1 MTGRDNMYLNG
12 AVLGM
17 RKSEIDARFNTIVDF
32 AEMAAFLDT
41 PVKRYS
47 SGMYLRLAFAV
58 AAHLDPEILIVD
70 EVLAVGDLA
79 FQRKCLGKMG
89 DVSRGGRT
97 VLFVS
102 HNMAAVEHLC
112 RTGLVL
118 ERGRLAFQGS
128 AKEAVEHYVR
138 SSVVGGPESESH
150 SVDLIHSVTRP
161 ARFRPAL
168 RRLRL
173 FTTDDAPLT
182 GSIPIGGHFKA
193 EIAFSLERP
202 AANVDVA
209 LRFDDLLGHRIL
221 AIGSAFDPGFR
232 GDDRSGELAAICEVA
247 SLILTPGTYRL
258 RVALLVGNAEVDA
271 VEDAARLTIVASDCY
286 GTGRIPRAGTFVLPP
301 TLEPALAVKSHEVPP
316 GHDASDG
323 WATVETH
330 VGAMPIVVVQP
341 ARERG
346 LAGPRR
352 RVRPAVRPLA
362 QHGAN
367 EAFGFAIRA
376 RRVGTCAQMP
386 QAAQLAEPGKGPPEI
401 GERVVGHHAAHAD
414 AVATKPPQRAPQE
427 GRDGRAPLVGQHLDV
442 RHA

>member
-1 MTGRDNMYLNG
+1 MTAIIEIEQLSKQYRLGVANPPLDNLREALLRGLRAPRDVWNGLMRRGARAEGQDSLWALRDVSFSVDEGEVIGIIGANGAGKSTLLKILARITDPTAGTVRIRGRLSSLLEVGTGFHPELTGRDNIYLNG

-17 RKSEIDARFNTIVDF
+17 RKSEIDARFDAIVDF

-47 SGMYLRLAFAV
+47 SGMYVRLAFAV

-79 FQRKCLGKMG
+79 FQRKSLGKMG

-97 VLFVS
+97 ILFVS

-118 ERGRLAFQGS
+118 ERGRLAFKGS

-138 SSVVGGPESESH
+138 NSAVGGPEGESH
-150 SVDLIHSVTRP
+150 SVDLTHSVTGP
-161 ARFRPAL
+161 ARVRPAL

-209 LRFDDLLGHRIL
+209 LRFDDLLGQRIL

-232 GDDRSGELAAICEVA
+232 GQDRSGDLEAICEVA
-247 SLILTPGTYRL
+247 SLILTPGIYRL

-271 VEDAARLTIVASDCY
+271 VEDAARITIVASDYY
-286 GTGRIPRAGTFVLPP
+286 GTGRIPRAGTFVLP
-301 TLEPALAVKSHEVPP
+301 
-316 GHDASDG
+316 
-323 WATVETH
+323 
-330 VGAMPIVVVQP
+330 
-341 ARERG
+341 
-346 LAGPRR
+346 
-352 RVRPAVRPLA
+352 
-362 QHGAN
+362 
-367 EAFGFAIRA
+367 
-376 RRVGTCAQMP
+376 
-386 QAAQLAEPGKGPPEI
+386 
-401 GERVVGHHAAHAD
+401 
-414 AVATKPPQRAPQE
+414 QRWSL
-427 GRDGRAPLVGQHLDV
+427 R
-442 RHA
+442 